1 MKTQLNKMKQLIAK
15 EILSY
20 KMRKDSNPKVVK
32 KLQQMLDKET
42 ITRKDFLSLSYMIP
56 LRDFFKRNPNID
68 INLIDNR
75 CKDVISYI
83 GGNFI
88 QMLSDGGY
96 KLSYNDNGTSV
107 ETETNDIDLLEK
119 LLFEYIRDGNK

>member
-56 LRDFFKRNPNID
+56 IEDFFERNPNTD
-68 INLIDNR
+68 INLIDSR